1 MTDVSSALNQTYGAH
16 TTAQSTREGT
26 TVRASAK
33 VNLYLHVTGR
43 RDDGYHLLDSLIAF
57 ADAADTI
64 EVRPADALTLTVE
77 GPLAASV
84 PTGADNLVLKAAKA
98 LAEAAGVPAL
108 ARIRLFKRLPVAAGI
123 GGGSADAAAVLK
135 ALSALWQVN
144 LADKDLASLALALGA
159 DVPVCLAARP
169 AFIGGIGEEIT
180 EAPLL
185 PRCWLIL
192 ANPGAGLPTPAVFKH
207 RNGPFTAEKRFDAPP
222 ADPWDLARLLT
233 ERRNDL
239 TEAAVALE
247 PVVGGVLAE
256 LDLLPDV
263 LLARMSG
270 SGATCFALFAT
281 REHAETGAQ
290 ILRQQYP
297 GWWVEAAA
305 LLGS

>member
-1 MTDVSSALNQTYGAH
+1 MTDPSKGGA
-16 TTAQSTREGT
+16 
-26 TVRASAK
+26 TVRAPAK

-64 EVRPADALTLTVE
+64 QVRPAETLTLAVD
-77 GPLAASV
+77 GPFAAGV
-84 PTGADNLVLKAAKA
+84 PAGADNLVLKAATA
-98 LAEAAGVPAL
+98 LAETAGVPGG

-123 GGGSADAAAVLK
+123 GGGSADAAAALK

-144 LADKDLASLALALGA
+144 PAKEDLAGLALALGA

-169 AFIGGIGEEIT
+169 AFVGGIGEEIT
-180 EAPLL
+180 EAPPL

-192 ANPGAGLPTPAVFKH
+192 ANPGIALPTPAVFKH
-207 RNGPFTAEKRFDAPP
+207 RDGPFSAEARFDAPP
-222 ADPWDLARLLT
+222 SDPRDLARLLG

-239 TEAAVALE
+239 TDAAVALE
-247 PVVGGVLAE
+247 PTVGRVLAE
-256 LDLLPDV
+256 LDRLPGA

-281 REHAETGAQ
+281 REQAETGAQ
-290 ILRQQYP
+290 ILGQHHP
-297 GWWVEAAA
+297 GWWVEAAE
-305 LLGS
+305 LLGR